1 MHTVEEIKQSIR
13 LLSATERESIATW
26 LSGATDSGLAVAEPA
41 PAYAIEPASPLLT
54 ADEYLEF
61 ELTADVRH
69 EFVAGT
75 LYAMAGPSKS
85 HNLIA
90 GNLFATLHGHLR
102 GGPCSAY
109 VSDIKLRLK
118 AGHDDLFYY
127 PDVMV
132 ACEREAAS
140 EYYLQLSKL
149 IIEVLSPSTE
159 KTDRR
164 EKALNYRQIAT
175 LEEYVLV
182 AQNRPHVEIQRRAD
196 DWRPTLVTSLDATAE
211 FRSIGLSLP
220 LTQIYEDTHVST
232 SAIETQKK

>member
-26 LSGATDSGLAVAEPA
+26 LSGATDSAFTVAEPA
-41 PAYAIEPASPLLT
+41 SAYANTPASPRLT
-54 ADEYLEF
+54 VDEYLKF
-61 ELTADVRH
+61 EQTADVRH

-85 HNLIA
+85 HNRIA
-90 GNLFATLHGHLR
+90 VNLTAAFHGHLR
-102 GGPCSAY
+102 GGPCDTY
-109 VSDIKLRLK
+109 MSDVKLRLK
-118 AGHDDLFYY
+118 VGHDDLFYY

-140 EYYLQLSKL
+140 EYYLQLPKL

-164 EKALNYRQIAT
+164 EKALNYHQIAP
-175 LEEYVLV
+175 LEEYVLI
-182 AQNRPHVEIQRRAD
+182 AQNRPHVEIQRRAN
-196 DWRPTLVTSLDATAE
+196 DWRPTLVTSPDAIAE
-211 FRSIGLSLP
+211 FHSIGLSLP
-220 LTQIYEDTHVST
+220 LTQIYEGVR
-232 SAIETQKK
+232 